1 MIYIIVQ
8 FKDGTAAYRECDPQ
22 GNIVRY
28 TDVNG
33 NSINTNETPVE
44 IVDGNPQFPSW
55 GLPDPVNVVV
65 EPSPIREIKEI
76 TKYQYINLFTDN
88 ELVTIYTAAKSLVQL
103 EIWLEKF
110 RVAEI
115 IDLKDPKT
123 IEGLQALEAAGLL
136 AVGRAQ
142 EILNA

>member
-8 FKDGTAAYRECDPQ
+8 FKDGTPAYRECDPQ

-33 NSINTNETPVE
+33 NTINTNETPVE

-55 GLPDPVNVVV
+55 GLPDPVSVVN
-65 EPSPIREIKEI
+65 PPARESREI

-88 ELVTIYTAAKSLVQL
+88 ELVTIYTAAKSLIQL
-103 EIWLEKF
+103 EVWLEKF

-136 AVGRAQ
+136 AP
-142 EILNA
+142 